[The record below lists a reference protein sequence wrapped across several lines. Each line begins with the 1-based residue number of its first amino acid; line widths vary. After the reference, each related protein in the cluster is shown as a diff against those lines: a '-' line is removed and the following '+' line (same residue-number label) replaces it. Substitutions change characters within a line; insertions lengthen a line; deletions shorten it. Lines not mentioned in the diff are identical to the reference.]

1 MARKQSPARLIV
13 ALAVAALL
21 AVFLLYTSI
30 AGGGTPQLRPSDLD
44 GRNDRVSIVGKVVAP
59 VRNRDRAREA
69 GLRFGLRDVEGTAR
83 VPVVYRG
90 TVPDQFKLG
99 RDVVLE
105 GQLRNGVFVADRLM
119 TRCPSKYKAK
129 ESTTPNA

>member
-1 MARKQSPARLIV
+1 MV

-30 AGGGTPQLRPSDLD
+30 AGGGTPQLRPSDLA
-44 GRNDRVSIVGKVVAP
+44 GRTDRVSVVGKVVGP
-59 VRNRDRAREA
+59 IRNRERAREA
-69 GLRFGLRDVEGTAR
+69 GLRFALRDVEGATR

-105 GQLRNGVFVADRLM
+105 GTLRNGVFQADRLM

-129 ESTTPNA
+129 EPATPDA

>member
-1 MARKQSPARLIV
+1 MVV

-30 AGGGTPQLRPSDLD
+30 AGGGTSQLKPSDLA
-44 GRNDRVSIVGKVVAP
+44 GRTDHVSVVGRVIGP
-59 VRNRDRAREA
+59 IRNRDRAQEA
-69 GLRFGLRDVEGTAR
+69 GLRFHIRDVEGTTR

-105 GQLRNGVFVADRLM
+105 GRLHNGAFVADRLM

-129 ESTTPNA
+129 ERTAPDA

>member
-30 AGGGTPQLRPSDLD
+30 AGGGTPQLRPSDLA
-44 GRNDRVSIVGKVVAP
+44 GRTDRVSVVGKVVGP
-59 VRNRDRAREA
+59 IRNRDRAREA
-69 GLRFGLRDVEGTAR
+69 GMRFGLRDVDGQAR

-99 RDVVLE
+99 RDVVLD
-105 GQLRNGVFVADRLM
+105 GRLRNGVFVADRVM

-129 ESTTPNA
+129 SSTAPNA

>member
-1 MARKQSPARLIV
+1 MV

-21 AVFLLYTSI
+21 AIFLLYTSI
-30 AGGGTPQLRPSDLD
+30 AGGGTPQLKPSDLA
-44 GRNDRVSIVGKVVAP
+44 GRTDHVSVVGRVIGP
-59 VRNRDRAREA
+59 IRNRERAQEA
-69 GLRFGLRDVEGTAR
+69 GLRFRLRDVEGTAR

-105 GQLRNGVFVADRLM
+105 GRLRNGVFVADRLM

-129 ESTTPNA
+129 ERTAPNA